1 MDFQKCNHNFRLL
14 SRIFFY
20 MVIVLLLIPEGVK
33 AQNVAHVMLGQ
44 FWTGV
49 VDNGSNSNWTPPIFF
64 PNDYNIM
71 FNRLQYRQATSAS
84 GISIA
89 ATHFVDQ
96 YANAPGIDSTKYP
109 VLDTGAV
116 FDLIGSDYPAPF
128 NNGVIVSPMSSLVRY
143 IYTPITFDNTGANII
158 KDDATQY
165 YQYFNMKNTTAD
177 QVIDVTNK
185 YIYDITLRR
194 HVLSWGQNFNDNYV
208 IYDLEFTN
216 VGGQTY
222 DSLYIL
228 LDQNMYNMQF
238 SNGQNPQPASSN
250 QFQNTYTWLHYHGGR
265 ASDTSTTFCDGAVPG
280 KLRVYYEY
288 SADDPDKGGDQMGAP
303 AEPAQEGR
311 LTGALMDFISVLHAS
326 KEAYDT
332 TNPGADTD
340 DFLQPRV
347 TYPGNDTKISSSYQS
362 GSDQYG
368 SASFWAI
375 IGGFSNNNPMSGDTF
390 SGTHHG
396 LNPDELGVTN
406 FFEYAGGSKS
416 SNQALMHLAFGPYH
430 MSPGQRIHIVYA
442 SGAAGIGEKLAKKVG
457 AEWLN
462 KTISDPPNEPNN
474 NTGWLP
480 SNFEF
485 PQGAT
490 QWDISK
496 DKWVSMGIDS
506 VMLAAYR
513 AKWNFDH
520 NYMIPQ
526 DPPPPAKI
534 EATASANHIEINW
547 TDPQAE
553 QMSNFAG
560 YRIMRRIS
568 RYDTVF
574 YEPVY
579 NSDANDKAASSKDEH
594 TFLDTTIRSGA
605 NYSYYVQAKALI
617 DPNEPNADPTTRGK
631 IIFSSRL
638 FVQDNSSGTPVL
650 YPPVLPQDDLSKIRV
665 VPNPYN
671 ISDPLVSGSTYGV
684 DTQGRLI
691 YFLNLPAVC
700 TIKIFTENGDLVKTI
715 DHTSPG
721 GPSGSAQWNLD
732 TSSGQLVSSGI
743 YVAVFQTP
751 NGGTSY
757 QKFVIVR

>member
-1 MDFQKCNHNFRLL
+1 MKFQNCNRLFRLL
-14 SRIFFY
+14 QKIFL
-20 MVIVLLLIPEGVK
+20 VGILVLLSIPREAE
-33 AQNVAHVMLGQ
+33 AQNVAHIMMGQ

-71 FNRLQYRQATSAS
+71 FNRLQYRQATAAS
-84 GISIA
+84 GINIA
-89 ATHFVDQ
+89 TTFFFDK
-96 YANAPGIDSTKYP
+96 YAQAPGNDTTKNP
-109 VLDTGAV
+109 VYDTAAV
-116 FDLIGSDYPAPF
+116 YDMIGQDYPAPF
-128 NNGVIVSPMSSLVRY
+128 NNGVIVSPMTSQIRY
-143 IYTPITFDNTGANII
+143 LYSPITFDNTGANII
-158 KDDATQY
+158 TDSYSKY
-165 YQYFNMKNTTAD
+165 YQYYVMKDNTAD
-177 QVIDVTNK
+177 QVVNVTNK

-194 HVLSWGQNFNDNYV
+194 HILAWGQNYNDNYV

-216 VGGQTY
+216 VGTQTY

-228 LDQNMYNMQF
+228 LDQNMYNMLF
-238 SNGQNPQPASSN
+238 SNGQNPAPASSN

-265 ASDTSTTFCDGAVPG
+265 ASDTTMTYCDGLVPG
-280 KLRVYYEY
+280 NLRVYYEY

-303 AEPAQEGR
+303 AEPAQSGR
-311 LTGALMDFISVLHAS
+311 LTGTLMDFITVLHAS
-326 KEAYDT
+326 KQAYDT
-332 TNPGADTD
+332 TNPGGDKD
-340 DFLQPRV
+340 DFLQPKV
-347 TYPGNDTKISSSYQS
+347 TYPGNDTKISATFQS
-362 GSDQYG
+362 GTGQYG
-368 SASFWAI
+368 SANFWAI
-375 IGGFSNNNPMSGDTF
+375 SGGFSDNNPMTGDTF
-390 SGTHHG
+390 AGTHHG
-396 LNPDELGVTN
+396 LNTDELGVPN
-406 FFEYAGGSKS
+406 FYDYAGGSKS

-430 MSPGQRIHIVYA
+430 MAPGQRIHIVYA
-442 SGAAGIGEKLAKKVG
+442 SGAAGIGEKLAKKIG

-462 KTISDPPNEPNN
+462 HTITDPPNEPNT

-480 SNFEF
+480 ANFKF
-485 PQGAT
+485 PDGAT

-506 VMLAAYR
+506 VMMAAYR

-526 DPPPPAKI
+526 DPPPPSNI
-534 EATASANHIEINW
+534 VATASANHIEIDW

-574 YEPVY
+574 YSAVY
-579 NSDANDKAASSKDEH
+579 DSGPDDKVASSKDTH
-594 TFLDTTIRSGA
+594 AFYDTTIRSGA

-617 DPNEPNADPTTRGK
+617 APDDPNADPTTRGK
-631 IIFSSRL
+631 IIYSSRL
-638 FVQDNSSGTPVL
+638 FVQDNSAGTPIL

-671 ISDPLVSGSTYGV
+671 ISDPLVNGSTYGAG
-684 DTQGRLI
+684 TQGRLI

-721 GPSGSAQWNLD
+721 GPSGSEQWTLD

-743 YVAVFQTP
+743 YIAVFQTP
-751 NGGTSY
+751 NGGASY